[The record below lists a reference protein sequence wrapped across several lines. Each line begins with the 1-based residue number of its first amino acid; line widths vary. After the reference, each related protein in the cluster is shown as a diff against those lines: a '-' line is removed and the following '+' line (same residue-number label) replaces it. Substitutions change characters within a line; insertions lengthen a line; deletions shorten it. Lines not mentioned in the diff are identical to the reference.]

1 MRRERVGE
9 RLQAARAALAS
20 LGPRGRT
27 TRIPTGVRAR
37 VLAYTR
43 RQRAAGASWQTVA
56 SAVGVSASALK
67 NWSRLTPPARRL
79 VPVVVSPVGTEP
91 SSSVLAIVSPAGYRV
106 EGLDVA
112 TYVLAVARL
121 ARRPRAV

>member
-9 RLQAARAALAS
+9 RLQAARAALAG

-27 TRIPTGVRAR
+27 TRIPAGVRAR

-67 NWSRLTPPARRL
+67 NWSRLALPARRL
-79 VPVVVSPVGTEP
+79 VPVVVSPAGTEP

-112 TYVLAVARL
+112 TATALLRALA
-121 ARRPRAV
+121 

>member
-9 RLQAARAALAS
+9 RLQAARAALAD

-27 TRIPTGVRAR
+27 TRIPEGVRAR

-67 NWSRLTPPARRL
+67 NWSRLAPPARRL
-79 VPVVVSPVGTEP
+79 VPVVVSPAGTEP
-91 SSSVLAIVSPAGYRV
+91 PPTGLASVSPAGYRG
-106 EGLDVA
+106 EA
-112 TYVLAVARL
+112 
-121 ARRPRAV
+121 

>member
-9 RLQAARAALAS
+9 SLQAARAALAG

-27 TRIPTGVRAR
+27 TRIPAGVRAR

-67 NWSRLTPPARRL
+67 NWSRLAPPAHRL
-79 VPVVVSPVGTEP
+79 VPVVVSPAGTEP

-112 TYVLAVARL
+112 TATALLRALA
-121 ARRPRAV
+121 

>member
-1 MRRERVGE
+1 MRRRERVE
-9 RLQAARAALAS
+9 SVHAARAAVAG
-20 LGPRGRT
+20 LGLRGRT
-27 TRIPTGVRAR
+27 TRIPAGVRAR

-67 NWSRLTPPARRL
+67 NWSRLAPPARRF
-79 VPVVVSPVGTEP
+79 VPVLVSPAGPEP
-91 SSSVLAIVSPAGYRV
+91 SSSGPATGSPAGYRV

-112 TYVLAVARL
+112 TATAPLGAPAW
-121 ARRPRAV
+121 RAA

>member
-9 RLQAARAALAS
+9 SFQAARAALAG

-27 TRIPTGVRAR
+27 TRIPAGVRAR

-56 SAVGVSASALK
+56 SAGGVSARALK
-67 NWSRLTPPARRL
+67 HWSRLAPPAHRL
-79 VPVVVSPVGTEP
+79 VPLFVSPVGAEA
-91 SSSVLAIVSPAGYRV
+91 SSSVLAIGSPAGYPV
-106 EGLDVA
+106 QGL
-112 TYVLAVARL
+112 YL
-121 ARRPRAV
+121 